1 MQKELS
7 IGHAQTTGSPAAST
21 QIKIW
26 LIEDNHTFRNTVAR
40 VMGSIDEM
48 ESPQCFSNAE
58 DALDALKGGAVPDV
72 ILLDVELP
80 GQNGIEADV
89 TQLFQAA

>member
-1 MQKELS
+1 M
-7 IGHAQTTGSPAAST
+7 GHAQTAGSPAAST

-40 VMGSIDEM
+40 VMGSIDGM
-48 ESPQCFSNAE
+48 ECPQCFSNAE
-58 DALDALKGGAVPDV
+58 DALDGLKGGAVPDV

-80 GQNGIEADV
+80 GQNGIEIGKNLDYA
-89 TQLFQAA
+89 LR